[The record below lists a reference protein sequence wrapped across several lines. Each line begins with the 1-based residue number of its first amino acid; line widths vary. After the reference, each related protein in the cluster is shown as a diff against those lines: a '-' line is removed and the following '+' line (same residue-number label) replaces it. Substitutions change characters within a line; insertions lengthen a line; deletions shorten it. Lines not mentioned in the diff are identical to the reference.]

1 MKVFAD
7 TFNTLLKRYQFNCMN
22 EKQGGLSYKEIQM
35 YYYIFFRKEFK
46 LKKYEAKEF
55 PYTFFSFKKV

>member
-7 TFNTLLKRYQFNCMN
+7 AFNTLLRK
-22 EKQGGLSYKEIQM
+22 YKC
-35 YYYIFFRKEFK
+35 IFFGFRKEFK

-55 PYTFFSFKKV
+55 P